1 MSAKN
6 NVPAPNTNE
15 QIVII
20 QTQSLSE
27 DEVKNLVKYFEEII
41 SIPDFCNYLQKATK
55 LLPLMF
61 MQIDSDDFFIDKNEV
76 LTLVGTFDHLAEVLE
91 AA

>member
-15 QIVII
+15 QIVIV
-20 QTQSLSE
+20 QTQNLSE

-41 SIPDFCNYLQKATK
+41 SIPDFCNYLQKK
-55 LLPLMF
+55 LEINLILLIVY
-61 MQIDSDDFFIDKNEV
+61 QQLKQQQC
-76 LTLVGTFDHLAEVLE
+76 
-91 AA
+91 